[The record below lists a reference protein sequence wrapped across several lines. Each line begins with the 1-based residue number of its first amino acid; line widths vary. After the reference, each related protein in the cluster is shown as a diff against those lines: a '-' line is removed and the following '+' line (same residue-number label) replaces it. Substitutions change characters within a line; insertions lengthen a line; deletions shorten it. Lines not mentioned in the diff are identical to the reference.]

1 MVITEK
7 LDTVVQLIRLA
18 AQTESTVPFSALYG
32 CFAKNTP
39 RSDMHDTLE
48 EACNQLAHW
57 NDAIYSAVM
66 AKKDTGCP
74 GSGFFDTF
82 SIHRNAEYEAIA
94 PNIRHVTRLTD
105 LQQQAITQLERA
117 RVYQHAALNA

>member
-1 MVITEK
+1 MVIIEK
-7 LDTVVQLIRLA
+7 LDNVLQLIRLA
-18 AQTESTVPFSALYG
+18 AQTKSTVSFSALYG
-32 CFAKNTP
+32 CFAKNTS

-82 SIHRNAEYEAIA
+82 SIHRSDEYKAIA
-94 PNIRHVTRLTD
+94 PNIDHVTELTD
-105 LQQQAITQLERA
+105 LQQQTIAQLERT
-117 RVYQHAALNA
+117 RVYQHAALNT